1 MLAPDAAADALAA
14 GALRDAA
21 AELRALA
28 VEEPALAGTREELL
42 EALGRVPVRERAVEG
57 AVLIA
62 DPLAIRAR
70 RFRAVFV
77 CGLQEGEFP
86 RHPEPEPFL
95 DDAARFSLA
104 RASGIVL
111 PPQEDVLPR
120 ERYLLYAA
128 VSRPEEVLFLSF
140 RSSDEEGDPVQPS
153 AFIDDV
159 RALFTDE
166 LWERRGRRLLAEV
179 TWPPGAAPTPHELR
193 RARAA
198 AEEHGEPP
206 PLGAPVSE
214 PVLAA
219 LAARETEA
227 ARGLETFAGCGV
239 RWLVDSML
247 RPQPDRPRPGAA
259 PPRLGRPRGAG
270 ADAAAPRRPR

>member
-1 MLAPDAAADALAA
+1 M
-14 GALRDAA
+14 
-21 AELRALA
+21 
-28 VEEPALAGTREELL
+28 
-42 EALGRVPVRERAVEG
+42 
-57 AVLIA
+57 LIA

-179 TWPPGAAPTPHELR
+179 TWPPGSAPTPHELR

-198 AEEHGEPP
+198 AEEQ
-206 PLGAPVSE
+206 GA
-214 PVLAA
+214 A
-219 LAARETEA
+219 AARR
-227 ARGLETFAGCGV
+227 ARERA
-239 RWLVDSML
+239 
-247 RPQPDRPRPGAA
+247 
-259 PPRLGRPRGAG
+259 GAG
-270 ADAAAPRRPR
+270 ARSPRARPRRRAGWRRSRAAVCAGWSTACCARSPPTPIRSRCAAARSPTRCWSRRCGASRDRTDSPAPRPRCPRRWTRSRPRWTSCARGRAARVARAACASSRSTSAAPAP